1 MLSREELNEIIT
13 WLPHGCSWKI
23 VNKSRFVDKVIPKFF
38 NHKNFKSFLRQVN
51 GWGFMRVN
59 KGLDEGSYYHKSFL
73 RGEPMLA
80 RSINRPSN
88 FKATCSRFDDP
99 PKFRPLYKQ
108 KSNRHPN
115 DFAHSESLDPS
126 PSLRRSHSNHA
137 ISETS
142 AVTEDSL
149 LGTISA
155 LTDERVLQ
163 TNISRVVTNSVVP
176 QSMNSSAILHILID
190 HRQREIK
197 TMLYL
202 EELKRMSISSLL
214 SNSRN
219 TI

>member
-1 MLSREELNEIIT
+1 MAGASYVSIKVWTKVHTIT
-13 WLPHGCSWKI
+13 RY
-23 VNKSRFVDKVIPKFF
+23 VNLLVIMM
-38 NHKNFKSFLRQVN
+38 HSSKNAPQ
-51 GWGFMRVN
+51 
-59 KGLDEGSYYHKSFL
+59 SFL

-88 FKATCSRFDDP
+88 FKATCSRCDDP
-99 PKFRPLYKQ
+99 PNFRPLYEQ
-108 KSNRHPN
+108 KANRHPN
-115 DFAHSESLDPS
+115 DLAHSESLDPS

-137 ISETS
+137 ISQTS

-149 LGTISA
+149 LGAISA

-163 TNISRVVTNSVVP
+163 TNISRVVTNNVVP
-176 QSMNSSAILHILID
+176 QSMNSSAILHILIE